1 MLTIYRASA
10 GAGKTHK
17 LTGEYLKLLFS
28 QPGAYRRILAVTFTN
43 KATDEMKSRI
53 IHELYQLAAGK
64 PSDYLQLLTSCYPT
78 GEAALRKQAKQLLTS
93 ILNDYSAFSVSTIDR
108 FFQQTMRAFTREIGL
123 QGGYNI
129 EMDQERVLNE
139 AIDRLLT
146 DLDQPGHEQLLEW
159 LLRFSE
165 EKIESGGEWNLR
177 KDIRSLSRELFKESY
192 QLASEQV
199 SRDIADKSV
208 LLTYKKQ
215 LYELITNV
223 ENQTQSLG
231 KKALCVMEEYGMK
244 PTDFKGGSRSPMLLF
259 EKWANGELKEPS
271 ATFMAMADN
280 LNGCLTKSMKKS
292 QQELIGCVFEN
303 GLNRQIKKAVN
314 HFSHLENYYTAKEI
328 ARYYYTLG
336 ILMDVSQQ
344 IAAYREEHNLML
356 IADTNELLHKVIA
369 GNETPFIYEKTGTY
383 IDHFMIDEFQ
393 DTSRMQWNNF
403 RPLIAE
409 SLSNQR
415 DNLVVGDVKQSIYR
429 FRNSDW
435 KLLDE
440 QLQQHFRSDEVR
452 VETLR
457 DNWRSCRHIVEFNNA
472 LFTAAP
478 AILQNSYNE
487 VLESSSLPLD
497 RQDQFKTKLM
507 RAYGH
512 CYQQVPR
519 PMQDKEGHVRIQFME
534 STEEQDWK
542 EQALDQLPGW
552 LQTLQQQGY
561 ALRDIAILVRTNA
574 EGARVASH
582 LLQYKETHAEDG
594 YRYDVISD
602 EALYINS
609 SPAVRF
615 LIALLHYLKDPENTT
630 LQQLA
635 FYAHEA
641 LAGTVGS
648 RTLSQ
653 PLWEALGIESA
664 QWENLTR
671 QPLYET
677 VEGLY
682 RLFDSLFPDREQV
695 FLQALLD
702 QVAEFKQQEG
712 GDLTHF
718 LKWWDETGQSK
729 TIATPDG
736 QNAIRILT
744 VHKSKGLGFKAVII
758 PFGDWEIDH
767 KPMKSV
773 ILWCHPTREPFNR
786 LHTIPVRYGQSLSK
800 TIFAEAYFQERLHAY
815 IDNLNTLYVALTRA
829 KEELLIMAPRPRKL
843 DSTGDVSRISSIG
856 DLLWASLR
864 LPVNDTAEG
873 EPFKPLPADFDRET
887 GCFER
892 GTWWK
897 PETHTSGTDAEEI
910 LMQRIQVIPSND
922 RLQLRLRG
930 KNYFFDNPQR
940 KHGTLMHELLSS
952 IRTVNDILPAM
963 EHYCQTGVVDRN
975 EADQLIIRL
984 NDLLQQPQ
992 VAAWYDGTAQVLNE
1006 TDILIGKGHT
1016 KRPDRVIIKGKQV
1029 TVIDYKFGQKQ
1040 LRAHQQQVQEY
1051 LQLIRKMG
1059 YPQVEGYLWYV
1070 ELNKI
1075 MPVNS

>member
-53 IHELYQLAAGK
+53 IHELYQLASGK
-64 PSDYLQLLTSCYPT
+64 PSDYLQLLASCYPS
-78 GEAALRKQAKQLLTS
+78 GEADLRKQAKQLLTS

-129 EMDQERVLNE
+129 EMDQERVLHE
-139 AIDRLLT
+139 AIDRLLA

-177 KDIRSLSRELFKESY
+177 NDIRSLSRELFKESY
-192 QLASEQV
+192 QLYSEQV
-199 SRDIADKSV
+199 TQDIADKSV
-208 LLTYKKQ
+208 LQTYKEQ
-215 LYELITNV
+215 LYELITKV
-223 ENQTQSLG
+223 EKQTQNLG
-231 KKALCVMEEYGMK
+231 RSAMKLMDEYGMK
-244 PTDFKGGSRSPMLLF
+244 PSDFKGGSRSPMFVF
-259 EKWANGELKEPS
+259 EKWAHGEIKEPS
-271 ATFMAMADN
+271 ATFVSMADN
-280 LNGCLTKSMKKS
+280 LNGCLTKTMRKS
-292 QQELIGCVFEN
+292 QRELIGCIFEN
-303 GLNRQIKKAVN
+303 GLNQCIKRAIK
-314 HFSHLENYYTAKEI
+314 HFADLEDYYTAKEI
-328 ARYYYTLG
+328 ARFYYALG

-344 IAAYREEHNLML
+344 IATYREEHNLML
-356 IADTNELLHKVIA
+356 IADTNELLHRVIA
-369 GNETPFIYEKTGTY
+369 GNEAPFIYEKTGTY

-403 RPLIAE
+403 QPLIAE

-440 QLQQHFRSDEVR
+440 QLQQNFRSDEVQI
-452 VETLR
+452 ETLR

-472 LFTAAP
+472 FFTAAP

-487 VLESSSLPLD
+487 VLEESALRLED
-497 RQDQFKTKLM
+497 QEQFKTKLM

-512 CYQQVPR
+512 CYQQIP
-519 PMQDKEGHVRIQFME
+519 PLMQDKAGHVRIQFME
-534 STEEQDWK
+534 ATEAQDWK
-542 EQALDQLPGW
+542 GEALDQLPVW
-552 LQTLQQQGY
+552 LQTLQKQGY

-574 EGARVASH
+574 EGARVADY
-582 LLQYKETHAEDG
+582 LLQYKESHAQDG

-615 LIALLHYLKDPENTT
+615 LIALLHYLKDPENVT

-635 FYAHEA
+635 FYTYEA

-648 RTLSQ
+648 RTLTQ

-682 RLFDSLFPDREQV
+682 RLFEALFSEREQV

-702 QVAEFKQQEG
+702 QVAEFRQQEG

-718 LKWWDETGQSK
+718 LQWWDETGQRK

-744 VHKSKGLGFKAVII
+744 VHKSKGLGFKAVIL

-773 ILWCHPTREPFNR
+773 ILWCHPTRKPFNQ
-786 LHTIPVRYGQSLSK
+786 LHTIPVRYGQMLSK
-800 TIFAEAYFQERLHAY
+800 TIFAQDYFQERLHAF
-815 IDNLNTLYVALTRA
+815 IDNLNTLYVAMTRA
-829 KEELLIMAPRPRKL
+829 KEELLIMAPRPKKL
-843 DSTGDVSRISSIG
+843 DADGDVTKVNSIG

-864 LPVNDTAEG
+864 LQVNDTAEG
-873 EPFKPLPADFDRET
+873 EQLQPLPADFDT
-887 GCFER
+887 DAGCFER
-892 GTWWK
+892 GNWWK
-897 PETHTSGTDAEEI
+897 PEKRTSETDAEEI

-940 KHGTLMHELLSS
+940 KYGTLMHELLSS

-963 EHYCQTGVVDRN
+963 EHYCQTGVVNRS
-975 EADQLIIRL
+975 EADLLIIRL
-984 NDLLQQPQ
+984 KELLQQPQ

-1016 KRPDRVIIKGKQV
+1016 KRPDRVLIKGKQV

-1040 LRAHQQQVQEY
+1040 LKAHQQQVQEY
-1051 LQLIRKMG
+1051 LQLIREMG
-1059 YPQVEGYLWYV
+1059 YQQVKGYLWYV

-1075 MPVNS
+1075 KPLNS